1 MTKKFLA
8 SRLFFTITNLLQIL
22 VKKLDLFNSFLAKQC
37 SIIENN
43 SVLPSLTNLVT
54 DQYMANIEFTK
65 NDIKRIICKLDSNNA
80 HGHDMISICV
90 LKMSGDAVIEPLFNI
105 FKNCLK
111 CWIFL
116 DDCKKGNIVPT
127 FKKDDK

>member
-22 VKKLDLFNSFLAKQC
+22 VKKVDLFNSFLAKQC
-37 SIIENN
+37 SVIENN
-43 SVLPSLTNLVT
+43 SVLPSLTNPVT

-65 NDIKRIICKLDSNNA
+65 NDIKRIICKLDSNNT

-111 CWIFL
+111 C
-116 DDCKKGNIVPT
+116 
-127 FKKDDK
+127 